1 MVTGVISMVSCIV
14 KLEKGYRRNGSVL
27 EKDII
32 TIESELIESR
42 SPERTLF
49 LCVLLQALLDATKP
63 TYDGEPSASVIER
76 DRAVAWFFASVGV
89 TAEDFTE
96 VCDLAGIDPSYMRQ
110 FAFKVLK
117 SGEIEYVRKRI
128 NAVLGH

>member
-1 MVTGVISMVSCIV
+1 MI
-14 KLEKGYRRNGSVL
+14 

-63 TYDGEPSASVIER
+63 TYDGAPSTSVIER
-76 DRAVAWFFASVGV
+76 DRAVAWFFASIGV

-96 VCDLAGIDPSYMRQ
+96 VCDLAGIDPSYMRE

-117 SGEIEYVRKRI
+117 SGEVEYVRKRI